1 MEYNSISN
9 PLNFDFSLAM
19 GPMNITSKGLEAIS
33 SFIGKESTDYVQL
46 LPKFALQYEWEKETV
61 FMQLYPRDIVRE
73 ATIFRCFLI

>member
-46 LPKFALQYEWEKETV
+46 LPKFALQYEW
-61 FMQLYPRDIVRE
+61 
-73 ATIFRCFLI
+73 FLI